1 MRKLTFLWA
10 CLFLIGVGLVNAQS
24 KSVSGKVLSVED
36 GQPVIGA
43 SVMVKGTTTGTITG
57 MDGEF
62 TIAVAGNAKTLVISY
77 VGMKTMEVEAKSGM
91 LVKMESDS
99 KVIDEVVVTAFGI
112 KRNPREMGVATAK
125 VSDQELTN
133 AGASNVMNG
142 LTGKVSGLQINTI
155 NNGVN
160 PETKITLR
168 GNRHFLASNQ
178 ALVVLDGV
186 PVSATYLSS
195 INPNDIDNVSV
206 LKGAS
211 AAALYGNDASN
222 GVLVISTRKGNKQKP
237 TIKISNTTTFE
248 QVSYLPNLQERF
260 GAGSGETPENS
271 DPNYTMWLGPDR
283 NTDPYTSYENQN
295 FGPEFNGQMVILGGK
310 LVDGSYQMVPYSP
323 VKNQKKNFFNTGVSI
338 QNDISYSA
346 GDANSHFYLSGQDVN
361 TTGTVPD
368 DKNRRSGVR
377 MSAGK
382 TYGKF
387 SSDYTFSFTQTN
399 TNISAGDM
407 YQNRGVYW
415 NVLNTPAHV
424 PLTSYKDI
432 DNNPF
437 AAIDGYFNAYYP
449 NPYWQIKHSR
459 AISTR
464 NDVLGSVNLSFKVSD
479 WLELSNRT
487 GLTYKTESGR
497 TYKDEAIYSAYS
509 HSDPWSQGHMG
520 VSSPYSGNS
529 SNAMLSEINITND
542 LLAKIDKK
550 FGDFTTKVI
559 LGTSLYSSNI
569 NLIGITASSL
579 VIPNFY
585 NIANRVGEAGIG
597 QSTLQRSSIGAFGD
611 ATIGYKNYAFLHLSA
626 RNDWDSRLTA
636 ENRSFFY
643 PAVDGSVILSD
654 IMPSM
659 TESDILSFL
668 KVRGGWSK
676 TGQIALANWYA
687 TTPSFLPGAGFPYGS
702 NAGFRLSGTL
712 SNPNLKPEMTNSY
725 EVGVETSFLKGK
737 IELTV
742 DAYKSNTVDQT
753 IPASISSATGYMSA
767 YINAGEL
774 ESQGI
779 ETDLKLNKIIN
790 AGGFAWNLAVNYSYR
805 TNKVISIYPGLN
817 ELPVNDGTAYG
828 AARSVSYAVV
838 GEQFPALRITDVLRD
853 PDGRIIVDKMTGL
866 PTKNPALVLAG
877 HGDPNH
883 LLGISNNFTFKGVSL
898 SIVADYRGGNMILN
912 DVGNALDFTGVS
924 EHSALNGRQPFVI
937 PNSVVKNAD
946 GSFTPNTDVLVTD
959 AGRAFWV
966 NSDYHTTDKA
976 YLTSAAFWKLREVSL
991 AYDVPVKK
999 IPALKFMQAAQIS
1012 FVGRNLLL
1020 LRPKTNVWTDPE
1032 FNSNAATSNALGFT
1046 DEDQTPPTRVYGF
1059 SVKLTF

>member
-368 DKNRRSGVR
+368 DKNRRSGIRV
-377 MSAGK
+377 SAGK

-387 SSDYTFSFTQTN
+387 NSDYTFSFTQTN
-399 TNISAGDM
+399 TNVSAGDM

-424 PLTSYKDI
+424 PITSYKDI

-529 SNAMLSEINITND
+529 SNAMLSEINLTND

>member
-1 MRKLTFLWA
+1 
-10 CLFLIGVGLVNAQS
+10 
-24 KSVSGKVLSVED
+24 
-36 GQPVIGA
+36 
-43 SVMVKGTTTGTITG
+43 
-57 MDGEF
+57 
-62 TIAVAGNAKTLVISY
+62 
-77 VGMKTMEVEAKSGM
+77 
-91 LVKMESDS
+91 
-99 KVIDEVVVTAFGI
+99 
-112 KRNPREMGVATAK
+112 
-125 VSDQELTN
+125 DQELTN

-142 LTGKVSGLQINTI
+142 LTGKVAGLQINTM

-160 PETKITLR
+160 PDTKITLR

-186 PVSATYLSS
+186 PISATYLSS

-248 QVSYLPNLQERF
+248 QISYLPNMQERF

-283 NTDPYTSYENQN
+283 NTDPYTSYENQT

-399 TNISAGDM
+399 TDISAGDM

-432 DNNPF
+432 DTNPF
-437 AAIDGYFNAYYP
+437 AGIDGYFNAYYP

-459 AISTR
+459 ALSTR
-464 NDVLGSVNLSFKVSD
+464 NDVLGSVNLSLKVTD

-497 TYKDEAIYSAYS
+497 TFKDEAIYSAYS

-529 SNAMLSEINITND
+529 SDYMASEINLTND

-550 FGDFTTKVI
+550 FGDFTAKVI
-559 LGTSLYSSNI
+559 LGTSVYSSKI
-569 NLIGITASSL
+569 NTIGISASSL

-585 NIANRVGEAGIG
+585 NISNRVGEAGIG
-597 QSTLQRSSIGAFGD
+597 QATLQRSSIGAFGD

-654 IMPSM
+654 IMPAM
-659 TESDILSFL
+659 TESDVLSFL

-687 TTPSFLPGAGFPYGS
+687 TTPSFIPGAGYPYGS

-725 EVGVETSFLKGK
+725 ELGVETSFLKGK
-737 IELTV
+737 IEFTV

-790 AGGFAWNLAVNYSYR
+790 TGGFSWSLGVNYTYR

-817 ELPVNDGTAYG
+817 ELQVNDGTTYG

-853 PDGRIIVDKMTGL
+853 PDGRIIVDKLTGL
-866 PTKNPALVLAG
+866 PSKNPALVLAG

-883 LLGISNNFTFKGVSL
+883 LLGISNNFTYKGVSL
-898 SIVADYRGGNMILN
+898 SFVADYRGGNMILN

-946 GSFTPNTDVLVTD
+946 GSFTPNTDVLVTN
-959 AGRAFWV
+959 AGRSFWV

>member
-142 LTGKVSGLQINTI
+142 LTGKVSGLQINTM
-155 NNGVN
+155 NKGVN

-248 QVSYLPNLQERF
+248 QISYLPNLQDRF

>member
-1 MRKLTFLWA
+1 
-10 CLFLIGVGLVNAQS
+10 
-24 KSVSGKVLSVED
+24 
-36 GQPVIGA
+36 
-43 SVMVKGTTTGTITG
+43 
-57 MDGEF
+57 
-62 TIAVAGNAKTLVISY
+62 
-77 VGMKTMEVEAKSGM
+77 
-91 LVKMESDS
+91 
-99 KVIDEVVVTAFGI
+99 
-112 KRNPREMGVATAK
+112 
-125 VSDQELTN
+125 
-133 AGASNVMNG
+133 
-142 LTGKVSGLQINTI
+142 
-155 NNGVN
+155 
-160 PETKITLR
+160 
-168 GNRHFLASNQ
+168 
-178 ALVVLDGV
+178 
-186 PVSATYLSS
+186 
-195 INPNDIDNVSV
+195 
-206 LKGAS
+206 
-211 AAALYGNDASN
+211 
-222 GVLVISTRKGNKQKP
+222 
-237 TIKISNTTTFE
+237 
-248 QVSYLPNLQERF
+248 
-260 GAGSGETPENS
+260 
-271 DPNYTMWLGPDR
+271 
-283 NTDPYTSYENQN
+283 
-295 FGPEFNGQMVILGGK
+295 
-310 LVDGSYQMVPYSP
+310 
-323 VKNQKKNFFNTGVSI
+323 
-338 QNDISYSA
+338 
-346 GDANSHFYLSGQDVN
+346 
-361 TTGTVPD
+361 
-368 DKNRRSGVR
+368 
-377 MSAGK
+377 
-382 TYGKF
+382 
-387 SSDYTFSFTQTN
+387 
-399 TNISAGDM
+399 
-407 YQNRGVYW
+407 
-415 NVLNTPAHV
+415 
-424 PLTSYKDI
+424 
-432 DNNPF
+432 
-437 AAIDGYFNAYYP
+437 
-449 NPYWQIKHSR
+449 
-459 AISTR
+459 
-464 NDVLGSVNLSFKVSD
+464 VLGSVNLSFKVSD

-497 TYKDEAIYSAYS
+497 TFKDEAIYSAYS

-529 SNAMLSEINITND
+529 TNAMSSEINLTND

-569 NLIGITASSL
+569 NFIGIAASAL

-585 NIANRVGEAGIG
+585 NISNRVGEPGVG
-597 QSTLQRSSIGAFGD
+597 QSTLQRASIGAFGD

-687 TTPSFLPGAGFPYGS
+687 TTPSFIPGAGYPYGS

-737 IELTV
+737 IEFTV

-790 AGGFAWNLAVNYSYR
+790 SGGFAWNLAVNYSYR

-883 LLGISNNFTFKGVSL
+883 LLGISNNFSFKGVSL
-898 SIVADYRGGNMILN
+898 SVVADYRGGNMILN

-991 AYDVPVKK
+991 AYEIPVKK

-1012 FVGRNLLL
+1012 FVGRDLFLF
-1020 LRPKTNVWTDPE
+1020 RPKTNVWSDPE
-1032 FNSNAATSNALGFT
+1032 FNSNAATSNALGYT
-1046 DEDQTPPTRVYGF
+1046 DEDQTPTTRVYGF